1 MNPALKLFA
10 IATLPVIAACSSDEP
25 PAPAVVSELS
35 ISIDANNN
43 CTLEKTRIECRQV
56 AAVIKTRYPTSKPR
70 VDICL
75 DKQARYEAAVEV
87 MNSVAAAGFPVGN
100 FDCKASKS

>member
-1 MNPALKLFA
+1 MQHRILVLALAAALS
-10 IATLPVIAACSSDEP
+10 ACSSDEP
-25 PAPAVVSELS
+25 PPAPVVTELS
-35 ISIDANNN
+35 IAIDAANN

-75 DKQARYEAAVEV
+75 DKEARYEAAVEV
-87 MNSVAAAGFPVGN
+87 MNSVSAAGFPVGN
-100 FDCKASKS
+100 FDCKSG